1 MDHQPGT
8 EQSRFVF
15 TNTITLTLTSM
26 CDILSIGFPHYH
38 QIQEYWEEDER
49 LRMGTHNQEQN
60 TSPEQTYYT
69 IEQVA
74 QRTGM
79 TKRTLRYYEE
89 MGLLPPTGRT
99 EGNYRRYSDED
110 IFLLKRIKELRDLLG
125 FSLTDIR
132 TLLDAEDERVQI
144 KLAYSQETEVT
155 TKLAQLD
162 RVDELIREQI
172 QLIEQK
178 ITALDEMRSA
188 LYAKLEKHQHTRENI
203 QNTSKNT

>member
-1 MDHQPGT
+1 MET
-8 EQSRFVF
+8 
-15 TNTITLTLTSM
+15 T
-26 CDILSIGFPHYH
+26 
-38 QIQEYWEEDER
+38 
-49 LRMGTHNQEQN
+49 NQEQL
-60 TSPEQTYYT
+60 TSSEQAYYT

-74 QRTGM
+74 QRTSM

-110 IFLLKRIKELRDLLG
+110 ILLLKRIKELRDLLG

-132 TLLDAEDERVQI
+132 TLLAAEDERGQL
-144 KLAYSQETEVT
+144 KLAYSQEAEAT

-178 ITALDEMRSA
+178 ASALEEMRSA
-188 LYAKLEKHQHTRENI
+188 LYAKLAKHERTRENI
-203 QNTSKNT
+203 HNIINNE

>member
-1 MDHQPGT
+1 MET
-8 EQSRFVF
+8 
-15 TNTITLTLTSM
+15 T
-26 CDILSIGFPHYH
+26 
-38 QIQEYWEEDER
+38 
-49 LRMGTHNQEQN
+49 NQEQL
-60 TSPEQTYYT
+60 TSSEQAYYT

-74 QRTGM
+74 QRTSM

-110 IFLLKRIKELRDLLG
+110 ILLLKRIKELRDLLG

-132 TLLDAEDERVQI
+132 TLLAAEDERGQL
-144 KLAYSQETEVT
+144 KQAYSQETEAT

-178 ITALDEMRSA
+178 ASALEEMRSA
-188 LYAKLEKHQHTRENI
+188 LYAKLAKHERTRENI
-203 QNTSKNT
+203 QNIINNE

>member
-1 MDHQPGT
+1 M
-8 EQSRFVF
+8 
-15 TNTITLTLTSM
+15 
-26 CDILSIGFPHYH
+26 
-38 QIQEYWEEDER
+38 
-49 LRMGTHNQEQN
+49 MGTNSQEQN
-60 TSPEQTYYT
+60 SSSGQTYYT

-110 IFLLKRIKELRDLLG
+110 ILLLKRIKELRDLLG

-132 TLLDAEDERVQI
+132 TLLDAENERGQI
-144 KLAYSQETEVT
+144 KQAYQHETEAT
-155 TKLAQLD
+155 AKLVQLD
-162 RVDELIREQI
+162 RADELIREQI

-178 ITALDEMRSA
+178 VAALEEMRSA
-188 LYAKLEKHQHTRENI
+188 LYAKLEKHQHSRENI
-203 QNTSKNT
+203 QITIKNE

>member
-1 MDHQPGT
+1 MET
-8 EQSRFVF
+8 
-15 TNTITLTLTSM
+15 T
-26 CDILSIGFPHYH
+26 
-38 QIQEYWEEDER
+38 
-49 LRMGTHNQEQN
+49 NQEQL
-60 TSPEQTYYT
+60 TSSEQACYT

-110 IFLLKRIKELRDLLG
+110 ILLLKRIKELRDLLG

-132 TLLDAEDERVQI
+132 TLLAAEDERGQL
-144 KLAYSQETEVT
+144 KQAYSQETEAT

-178 ITALDEMRSA
+178 ASALEEMRSA
-188 LYAKLEKHQHTRENI
+188 LYAKLAKHQRTRENI
-203 QNTSKNT
+203 RNIINNE